1 MKKSPHPRQLLI
13 HQTAIH
19 PACIALA
26 VVLGIVAC
34 AALLLTRGAITEPPP
49 HHHAIFAELQRI
61 AVQLERS
68 EHRHREGIDGVGHR
82 LVELQRVLGVL
93 AEAMTEGSGKEAVE
107 VDMKLKR
114 SAGVEEEVVV
124 EHVGVANDDD
134 DPIIVA
140 KEE

>member
-1 MKKSPHPRQLLI
+1 MKKTPHPLQLLI
-13 HQTAIH
+13 HQSAIH

-34 AALLLTRGAITEPPP
+34 AALMLTQGATTEPPP

-93 AEAMTEGSGKEAVE
+93 AEAMAMTEGGGKEA

-114 SAGVEEEVVV
+114 SAGVGEEEVVV
-124 EHVGVANDDD
+124 EHIDHDDD
-134 DPIIVA
+134 TVMVA
-140 KEE
+140 AETK